1 MADLKMNEFATVSSV
16 SKVVGVDDNGNN
28 RLISPNDL
36 IQVGNISYTT
46 GSNLNSAL
54 KTGCYVATFE
64 TENKPVEDYGLV
76 EVLSTG
82 TYIIQ
87 KFFALNEIGVFY
99 RKSINKGSSFNEWTR
114 IK

>member
-1 MADLKMNEFATVSSV
+1 MADLKMNEFATATSV
-16 SKVVGVDDNGNN
+16 TKVVGVDGSGNN

-36 IQVGNISYTT
+36 IHVGSK
-46 GSNLNSAL
+46 SSLKDSSLDSAL
-54 KTGCYVATFE
+54 KTGIYVATFE

-82 TYIIQ
+82 LYIIQ
-87 KFFALNEIGVFY
+87 KFFGLNQTCIFY
-99 RKSINKGSSFNEWTR
+99 RRSTDNGSSFNAWTR

>member
-1 MADLKMNEFATVSSV
+1 MADLKMNEFATATSV
-16 SKVVGVDDNGNN
+16 SKVVGVDGSGNN

-36 IQVGNISYTT
+36 FQVGSRRYVND
-46 GSNLNSAL
+46 SNLNSAL
-54 KTGCYVATFE
+54 NTGIYVATFE

-87 KFFALNEIGVFY
+87 KFFGLNQNCIYY
-99 RKSINKGSSFNEWTR
+99 RRSINSGSSFNEWIQ

>member
-16 SKVVGVDDNGNN
+16 TKVVGVDGSGNN

-36 IQVGNISYTT
+36 IQVGNRRSLND
-46 GSNLNSAL
+46 SSLNSAL
-54 KTGCYVATFE
+54 KTGFYTATFE
-64 TENKPVEDYGLV
+64 TENKPIEDYGFV
-76 EVLSTG
+76 EVLSNG

-99 RKSINKGSSFNEWTR
+99 RKSINGGSSFNEWTR